1 VHLLRRA
8 LGETDSSR
16 PWPLPDLRLSA
27 DERAC
32 GRAMLVR
39 IDGID
44 AGSEDGPAVIG
55 LFANATGNKRL
66 EQAWWRALLE
76 RLPAGTSAKPPVEIV
91 PAFGRS
97 LLDDRYPAF
106 FCTDLRKLAATLS
119 ALDVLVTGDCGVMH
133 WPARRGAGHRL
144 VRRHRCRRMG
154 PVRAARPRAGGS
166 ARCTGTGRRGDLAA
180 AG

>member
-119 ALDVLVTGDCGVMH
+119 ALDVLVTGDCG
-133 WPARRGAGHRL
+133 
-144 VRRHRCRRMG
+144 
-154 PVRAARPRAGGS
+154 
-166 ARCTGTGRRGDLAA
+166 
-180 AG
+180 